1 MLSSIF
7 VGYSVLKV
15 MLLNISKLICC
26 LMLSMVNNWLSSK
39 KEALSGAVRWSGEVG
54 TPGDEDPEKFGGV
67 VRLVER
73 VVVEGVV
80 EFDTNPETRM
90 SLNLE
95 FLMMAMNLLS
105 MVDFRLR
112 LEVLMEVLL

>member
-1 MLSSIF
+1 
-7 VGYSVLKV
+7 

-54 TPGDEDPEKFGGV
+54 TPGDEDPEKLGGV

-95 FLMMAMNLLS
+95 FLMLALNLLS

-112 LEVLMEVLL
+112 L

>member
-1 MLSSIF
+1 M
-7 VGYSVLKV
+7 
-15 MLLNISKLICC
+15 
-26 LMLSMVNNWLSSK
+26 
-39 KEALSGAVRWSGEVG
+39 
-54 TPGDEDPEKFGGV
+54 
-67 VRLVER
+67 VER

-95 FLMMAMNLLS
+95 ILILALNLLS
-105 MVDFRLR
+105 LVDFRLR